1 MKILFLTPHIPYPKD
16 NGSKIG
22 ILNTIQGLEKNGF
35 KVDILS
41 LGKKEELLNKE
52 KLALTLKGKI
62 LFVKSNEKF
71 LSILVSI
78 LFQKSAIINR
88 FYSKKFAEKLKK
100 ISKDYDLI
108 FASHTYMGQYYKHSS
123 ITPFFL
129 DIHVL
134 EHPVYELKKSFSK
147 NLLLKIF
154 LFFELPKLK
163 REEINIL
170 SNTHYNF
177 CFGEREQSLIKRF
190 GIKKVSLRP
199 IPISNLSFPS
209 RRMDFNKQPIKILFF
224 GDYKWHPNKDAAK
237 YILDNLDKN
246 LINNPKFSILFAGR
260 NADDSLINDI
270 KSQGHIFLGEV
281 CNINELIDSVHFVL
295 APVRIGGGVRL
306 KIIESMARGKVV
318 ITNSIGAE
326 GVIDKKSLIIEDD
339 LSNLE
344 SILEKYSNVESS
356 SSYFR
361 IQESAYDYAQKNH
374 SIASSARK
382 LIEEILSKIKQH
394 L

>member
-52 KLALTLKGKI
+52 KLASKLKGKI
-62 LFVKSNEKF
+62 SFVKSNVKF

-108 FASHTYMGQYYKHSS
+108 YASHTYMGQYYKNSFV
-123 ITPFFL
+123 TPFFL

-170 SNTHYNF
+170 NKTHHNF
-177 CFGEREQSLIKRF
+177 CFGERELSLIKRL
-190 GIKKVSLRP
+190 GIEKVSLRP
-199 IPISNLSFPS
+199 IPISNLRYPS
-209 RRMDFNKQPIKILFF
+209 RNEIDFNKRPIKILFF

-260 NADDSLINDI
+260 NADDSLISDI
-270 KSQGHIFLGEV
+270 KSKGHIFLGEV
-281 CNINELIDSVHFVL
+281 SNINELIDSVHFIL
-295 APVRIGGGVRL
+295 APVRIGGGIRL

-326 GVIDKKSLIIEDD
+326 GIIDKKSLIIEDD
-339 LSNLE
+339 LSKLE
-344 SILEKYSNVESS
+344 PILEKYSNAESS

-361 IQESAYDYAQKNH
+361 IQESSYNYAQKNH
-374 SIASSARK
+374 SITLSARK
-382 LIEEILSKIKQH
+382 LIEEILSRIKQH
-394 L
+394 